1 MNLTISPK
9 QSALTAYYEARQ
21 ALSAQHAT
29 HELAV
34 RTAFQNL
41 LDGTRPRDWTL
52 VMEQKVTRRK
62 HDQT

>member
-9 QSALTAYYEARQ
+9 HPALKAYYDARQ

-52 VMEQKVTRRK
+52 VMEQKVEARTY
-62 HDQT
+62 DQT